1 MNRLREKYQNEIMNQ
16 LKDEFGYS
24 NVHQIP
30 KVTKVVINAGVGR
43 ATSDSKY
50 IEQVKG
56 TLRQIS
62 GQQPVET
69 VAKNSIAGF
78 KLRDGNKIGVMVT
91 LRGER
96 MYDFLD
102 RLIAIDLPRIRD
114 FRGISDTAFDAA
126 GNYSLGVREQ
136 AIFPEISYEDASNS
150 HSLQVNIITTATKPE
165 EGKKLLELMGFPF
178 RRNNG

>member
-1 MNRLREKYQNEIMNQ
+1 MNRLRTKYQNEIMPA
-16 LKDEFGYS
+16 LREEFTYD

-43 ATSDSKY
+43 ATADSKHL
-50 IEQVKG
+50 ETVLK
-56 TLRQIS
+56 TLTQIS
-62 GQQPVET
+62 GQAPVET

-102 RLIAIDLPRIRD
+102 RLISIDLPRIRD
-114 FRGISDTAFDAA
+114 FRGISDTAFDMS
-126 GNYSLGVREQ
+126 GNYSLGITEQ

-150 HSLQVNIITTATKPE
+150 HSLQVNVVTTANSPE

-178 RRNNG
+178 RRNA